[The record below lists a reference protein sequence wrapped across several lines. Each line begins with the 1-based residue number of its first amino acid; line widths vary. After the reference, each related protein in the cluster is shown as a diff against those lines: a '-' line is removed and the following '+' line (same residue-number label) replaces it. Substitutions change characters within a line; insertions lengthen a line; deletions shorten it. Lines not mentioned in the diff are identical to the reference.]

1 MKVRHESEAAMTDEF
16 SPTPEAPVLVIGA
29 ACVDIVGV
37 LKGEMQTGTSNPAQ
51 IRTSCGGVG
60 RNVAENLARLGQTV
74 NLLTVVG
81 EDQNGDHLIKTI
93 AEAGVNVEA
102 IKRTPLHP
110 TGTYLG
116 VVNTS
121 GELQVAL
128 DDMRA
133 MTLLSP
139 DYLRQ
144 NEHLFRQAGLL
155 FLDANLPKESLRTAM
170 SLAKAAHLPVC
181 ADPTSSGLAL
191 KLKPYLKK
199 LRMITPN
206 SAEAAILTDQA
217 FNTTRRREVLQA
229 AKHLVSQGVD
239 IVIVSMAAFGV
250 CYATSET
257 SGYIPAIQ
265 TKIVDPIGAGDAM
278 TATVLFALLNDMPI
292 DDAVR
297 LGVSAASLTLRH
309 RGTVVPDLSLEELYN
324 ELV

>member
-1 MKVRHESEAAMTDEF
+1 MTDEF
-16 SPTPEAPVLVIGA
+16 SPTPEAPVLIIGA

-37 LKGEMQTGTSNPAQ
+37 LKGELQTGTSNPAQ

-60 RNVAENLARLGQTV
+60 RNVAENLARLGQAV

-81 EDQNGDHLIKTI
+81 EDYNGDQLIQTI
-93 AEAGVNVEA
+93 AESGVNVEA
-102 IKRTPLHP
+102 IKRTSLHP

-121 GELQVAL
+121 GEMQMAV

-144 NEHLFRQAGLL
+144 NEPLFRQASLL

-170 SLAKAAHLPVC
+170 TMAKAAHLPVC
-181 ADPTSSGLAL
+181 ADPTSSGLAV

-199 LRMITPN
+199 LRLVTPN
-206 SAEAAILTDQA
+206 VAEAAILSDQA
-217 FNTTRRREVLQA
+217 FNTTRRREVLQT
-229 AKHLVSQGVD
+229 AKYLVSQGVD

-257 SGYIPAIQ
+257 SGYIPAIR

-309 RGTVVPDLSLEELYN
+309 RGSVVPDLSLEELYN

>member
-1 MKVRHESEAAMTDEF
+1 MIDEF

-60 RNVAENLARLGQTV
+60 RNVAENLARLGQAV

-102 IKRTPLHP
+102 IKRTSLHP

-121 GELQVAL
+121 GELQMAL

-144 NEHLFRQAGLL
+144 NEHLFRQASLL

-181 ADPTSSGLAL
+181 ADPTSSGLAV

-199 LRMITPN
+199 LRMVTPN

-278 TATVLFALLNDMPI
+278 TATVLFALLNDMPV

>member
-1 MKVRHESEAAMTDEF
+1 MTDEF

-60 RNVAENLARLGQTV
+60 RNVAENLARLGQAV

-81 EDQNGDHLIKTI
+81 EDQNGDQLIKTI

-102 IKRTPLHP
+102 IKRTSLHP

-121 GELQVAL
+121 GELQMAL

-139 DYLRQ
+139 EYLRQ
-144 NEHLFRQAGLL
+144 NEHLFRQASLL
-155 FLDANLPKESLRTAM
+155 FLDGNLPKESLRTAM
-170 SLAKAAHLPVC
+170 SLARAARLPVC
-181 ADPTSSGLAL
+181 ADPTSSGLAV

-199 LRMITPN
+199 LRLVTPN
-206 SAEAAILTDQA
+206 SAEAAILTDHA

-239 IVIVSMAAFGV
+239 IVIVAMAAFGV